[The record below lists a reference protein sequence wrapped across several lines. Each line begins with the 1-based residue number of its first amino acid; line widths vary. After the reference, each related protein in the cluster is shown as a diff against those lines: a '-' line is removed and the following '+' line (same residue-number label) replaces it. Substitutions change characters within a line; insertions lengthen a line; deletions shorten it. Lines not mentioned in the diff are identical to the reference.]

1 MKITVFTS
9 NHRRHLYLINAMSKI
24 SSKLNVII
32 ETSTIFHGARKGF
45 YQKSIVKK
53 QYFHNVKKAEKKIFK
68 NEKLDISKKVNL
80 KILQHGDLNLLNKND
95 LKDYLLSDIFIVF
108 GSSFIKGWLLKFLKK
123 KRAINIHMGISPY
136 YKGTDC
142 NFWALKDNK
151 KGYVGATIHL
161 LNNNL
166 DGGPILYHSI
176 SEFHPNPFIYT
187 MSTTKSAIKSLKK
200 YILEKKI
207 FKLKPIRQNYKKN
220 IRHTKKIDFTDEII
234 KQFFK
239 ENKKKKYEYERPNLK
254 DFYLLKKSFFFK

>member
-1 MKITVFTS
+1 MKITIFTS
-9 NHRRHLYLINAMSKI
+9 NHKRHLYLLNSMSKI
-24 SSKLNVII
+24 CSKLNVII
-32 ETSTIFHGARKGF
+32 ETSTIFHGTKDGF
-45 YQKSIVKK
+45 YKRSDIKK
-53 QYFHNVKKAEKKIFK
+53 DYFLNVKKAEKKIFK
-68 NEKLDISKKVNL
+68 DERININKNINL

-95 LKDYLLSDIFIVF
+95 LKHFLSSEIFIVF
-108 GSSFIKGWLLKFLKK
+108 GSSFIKGWLLRFLKK

-151 KGYVGATIHL
+151 MGYVGATIHL
-161 LNNNL
+161 LNDNL

-207 FKLKPIRQNYKKN
+207 FKLKPLKQDYKKN
-220 IRHTKKIDFTDEII
+220 LRHSKKKDFTDKII

-239 ENKKKKYEYERPNLK
+239 ENKKKKYDYERPDLK
-254 DFYLLKKSFFFK
+254 NFYLLKKSEFFR